1 MSLNVPCNK
10 FPRDNVPCDNVPRYN
25 VPRNNVPHSNCSVP
39 LQMVISKEDG
49 PLDDQ
54 NQRDEL
60 AQIVAN
66 EHLDD
71 PASSVLLRSFA
82 KRTVLGM
89 TDISLVGW
97 R

>member
-1 MSLNVPCNK
+1 MTQHHHILMSLNVSCN
-10 FPRDNVPCDNVPRYN
+10 N

-71 PASSVLLRSFA
+71 PASSVLLSVHLQMVIC
-82 KRTVLGM
+82 KEDGPP
-89 TDISLVGW
+89 D
-97 R
+97 